1 MTFTLT
7 LEGILL
13 MVLGVLGLA
22 IGIYLLVVLKNA
34 NTLIQNANKTLADNQ
49 KNIDQLL
56 GHLEELSGNTAHFS
70 GELKRQFE
78 KNELLVS
85 SMLKTG
91 ADSMLLI
98 NDVTGKVRSLV
109 ANFNDI
115 VALANS
121 LIKKIK

>member
-7 LEGILL
+7 LEDIFL
-13 MVLGVLGLA
+13 VILGVLGLV

-34 NTLIQNANKTLADNQ
+34 NTLIQNANKTLEGNQ

-70 GELKRQFE
+70 GELKKQFE

-91 ADSMLLI
+91 TDSMLLI
-98 NDVTGKVRSLV
+98 NDATGKIHSLV

-115 VALANS
+115 VTLVNN
-121 LIKKIK
+121 LMKKIK